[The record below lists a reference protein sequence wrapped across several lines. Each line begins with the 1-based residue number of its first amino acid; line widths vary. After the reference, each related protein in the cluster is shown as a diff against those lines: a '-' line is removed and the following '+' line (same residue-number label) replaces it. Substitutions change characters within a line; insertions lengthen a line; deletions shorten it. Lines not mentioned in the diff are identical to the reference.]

1 MNFVFLKK
9 KKKWFIKKKKRK
21 IKGKI
26 FYVSYFLRCVQLL
39 AMNSTRQTLIINY
52 YTLVEI
58 AQAPV
63 QWIER
68 IENLLFPIIY
78 SFFSLTNKKYFLR
91 KKKKI
96 FDEASND
103 F

>member
-1 MNFVFLKK
+1 
-9 KKKWFIKKKKRK
+9 
-21 IKGKI
+21 
-26 FYVSYFLRCVQLL
+26 
-39 AMNSTRQTLIINY
+39 MNSTRQTLIINY

-78 SFFSLTNKKYFLR
+78 WFFSLTNKKYFLR
-91 KKKKI
+91 KKKNFRWVMI
-96 FDEASND
+96 FNYFIINREDKRIWWNEISSISLREE
-103 F
+103 

>member
-1 MNFVFLKK
+1 
-9 KKKWFIKKKKRK
+9 
-21 IKGKI
+21 
-26 FYVSYFLRCVQLL
+26 
-39 AMNSTRQTLIINY
+39 MNSTRQTLIINY

-91 KKKKI
+91 KKKNFRWVMI
-96 FDEASND
+96 FNYFIINREDKRIWWNEISSISLREE
-103 F
+103 